1 MRGCVRRRVGV
12 SGRAEG
18 YAYLFVLGLVAL
30 IGIGLAV
37 VAQVWSTASQRERE
51 QELLFIGHQFRA
63 AIRSYYDA
71 SPGAKQYPRS
81 IADLLEDKRSPTV
94 VRHLRRPYVDP
105 MTGKNEWGLVR
116 QGDWIVGV
124 YSLSTAKPIKS
135 ALFAADDVA
144 FADAATYADWRFI
157 HQPGGPQQAGAP
169 AGGAVSPNVT
179 PQLVSTD
186 PTAMP
191 AGLPVAPTGQAAQ
204 TSPRSWD
211 CTATLSSEMRQCER
225 ASSAPSALAACN
237 QAAEARHKSCMERV
251 TQ

>member
-1 MRGCVRRRVGV
+1 MKGRVRRRVDG
-12 SGRAEG
+12 SGRAGG

-37 VAQVWSTASQRERE
+37 VAQVWSTAGQRERE
-51 QELLFIGHQFRA
+51 QELLFTGHQFRA

-144 FADAATYADWRFI
+144 FADAASYADWRFI
-157 HQPGGPQQAGAP
+157 HQPGGAQQAGAP

-179 PQLVSTD
+179 PQRVSTD
-186 PTAMP
+186 APTLP
-191 AGLPVAPTGQAAQ
+191 AGAPVTPGGGPSPQAPGTVP
-204 TSPRSWD
+204 PR
-211 CTATLSSEMRQCER
+211 
-225 ASSAPSALAACN
+225 
-237 QAAEARHKSCMERV
+237 
-251 TQ
+251 